1 MKLDEYGYGEDLG
14 GVEGKRKS
22 MIKIYCRQ
30 KKLIKLEKKKE
41 SPLSFEDN
49 RKALRA
55 VMYAETHTLTQENK
69 TNSPSPTTSP

>member
-30 KKLIKLEKKKE
+30 KKINKIREKKK
-41 SPLSFEDN
+41 
-49 RKALRA
+49 KA
-55 VMYAETHTLTQENK
+55 
-69 TNSPSPTTSP
+69 PSLLKITERHS